1 MAGPTS
7 IGQRRGIGLLLVVL
21 PIALFLLS
29 FLIGRFPVSPVTVVR
44 IMLAQV
50 LPIAQDWPPVMASVV
65 LDVRLPRI
73 GAAMLVGG
81 GLAMAGAAYQGVFRN
96 PLVSPFTLGVS
107 AGAGFGAALAI
118 LLFTQRYAIPI
129 SAFVFGLA
137 SVGLCFAMARI
148 YRAASTLVLVL
159 GGIIVSSLF
168 TALLALLK
176 YVADP
181 DGKLPVIEF
190 WLMGS
195 LSSVGNNDLLAV
207 IVVTLPAAL
216 VLLALRWRLNL
227 LAMGDEQARIL
238 GVEPGRLRFVAVLL
252 ATMMAASAVSI
263 SGIIG
268 WVGLVIPHL
277 ARMLVGPDFRRV
289 LPASLSLGA
298 CYLLAID
305 AVARTASAAEI
316 PLGILTAVIGAP
328 VFMLLL
334 RRSRLGW
341 A

>member
-1 MAGPTS
+1 MAGSTS
-7 IGQRRGIGLLLVVL
+7 APRRYGIGALLVLL
-21 PIALFLLS
+21 PAVLFLLA
-29 FLIGRFPVSPVTVVR
+29 FVIGRFPVSPVTVAR
-44 IMLAQV
+44 IILAQV
-50 LPIAQDWPPVMASVV
+50 LPIAPDWPPVMASVV

-73 GAAMLVGG
+73 AAAMLVGG

-118 LLFTQRYAIPI
+118 LLFPQRYAIPV
-129 SAFVFGLA
+129 SAFIFGLA
-137 SVGLCFAMARI
+137 SVGMCFAMARL

-195 LSSVGNNDLLAV
+195 LSSVGNRDLLAV
-207 IVVTLPAAL
+207 SAVVLPATVL
-216 VLLALRWRLNL
+216 LLALRWRLNL

>member
-1 MAGPTS
+1 
-7 IGQRRGIGLLLVVL
+7 
-21 PIALFLLS
+21 
-29 FLIGRFPVSPVTVVR
+29 
-44 IMLAQV
+44 
-50 LPIAQDWPPVMASVV
+50 
-65 LDVRLPRI
+65 
-73 GAAMLVGG
+73 
-81 GLAMAGAAYQGVFRN
+81 
-96 PLVSPFTLGVS
+96 
-107 AGAGFGAALAI
+107 
-118 LLFTQRYAIPI
+118 
-129 SAFVFGLA
+129 
-137 SVGLCFAMARI
+137 MARL

-195 LSSVGNNDLLAV
+195 LSSVGNRDLLAV
-207 IVVTLPAAL
+207 IAVILPAAL
-216 VLLALRWRLNL
+216 LLLALRWRLNL